1 MASKP
6 PVGEILGSPPEVG
19 AWRRASLPASV
30 EPGGVRHTVHRRTWR
45 RASHRASPSLASRV
59 TPYVDRVLRPV
70 SHRASLEF
78 VRRSSVVCEHKLA
91 EEWLGHKSP
100 QKLKKENAKQ
110 LASR

>member
-1 MASKP
+1 MTMLMMMMTIMPIASRQFRRKA
-6 PVGEILGSPPEVG
+6 G
-19 AWRRASLPASV
+19 AIVDRRR

-78 VRRSSVVCEHKLA
+78 VGRSSVVCEHKLA
-91 EEWLGHKSP
+91 EKWLGHKSP
-100 QKLKKENAKQ
+100 QKFRD
-110 LASR
+110 SH